1 MSEAR
6 RSLAIYAI
14 TKHGLAHARR
24 LTAELPAAD
33 LYVSEK
39 LLSAAHSEHGL
50 AKAKALPLPMGPL
63 LSDVFT
69 NYDCHVFIISVGAV
83 VRMVAPLL
91 RNKKVDPAVVCVDDA
106 ARFAICVL
114 SGHVGRGN
122 AFTERIAQ
130 SLAAT
135 PVITTASDVMG
146 TLTVD
151 IMGRDLGWT
160 LDDMDRNVTRG
171 CAAVVN
177 ERPVLIVQETGEPTF
192 WPRDKPLPKGVHYTT
207 TLQDVDPDQWEI
219 LLIVSDRM
227 LETSH
232 PAQLA
237 NAIVYRP
244 RSLVLGVGCDRGIS
258 SELFERG
265 ILALLAQYDLSPKC
279 INSLASIDKKA
290 DEIALLSFAEKY
302 AVPTHFFTAAELD
315 AVSGIEN
322 PSAVVHKHVGTRGV
336 SEPAALLASGERTL
350 LVPKTIYTEKGA
362 ERSMT
367 VAIARIPHLFR
378 QEAS

>member
-1 MSEAR
+1 
-6 RSLAIYAI
+6 
-14 TKHGLAHARR
+14 
-24 LTAELPAAD
+24 
-33 LYVSEK
+33 
-39 LLSAAHSEHGL
+39 
-50 AKAKALPLPMGPL
+50 
-63 LSDVFT
+63 
-69 NYDCHVFIISVGAV
+69 
-83 VRMVAPLL
+83 
-91 RNKKVDPAVVCVDDA
+91 
-106 ARFAICVL
+106 
-114 SGHVGRGN
+114 
-122 AFTERIAQ
+122 
-130 SLAAT
+130 
-135 PVITTASDVMG
+135 
-146 TLTVD
+146 
-151 IMGRDLGWT
+151 
-160 LDDMDRNVTRG
+160 
-171 CAAVVN
+171 
-177 ERPVLIVQETGEPTF
+177 
-192 WPRDKPLPKGVHYTT
+192 
-207 TLQDVDPDQWEI
+207 